1 MDGISGCFRAYFRD
15 RSITFANSMVENM
28 FVLMFNAFTRK
39 VHLNQYVN
47 YFKSL
52 TLYSGQPSNPC
63 KWVSSRSKPQN
74 AIRPIRS
81 NRVLRYIPVSML
93 VLEAGPKSGL
103 RVGLRTWGGD
113 WSVPQARVSCTVD
126 TLPGDSI
133 SRQILP

>member
-52 TLYSGQPSNPC
+52 TLYSGPFRGLVIPANGSAAAPNPKTPS
-63 KWVSSRSKPQN
+63 VR
-74 AIRPIRS
+74 
-81 NRVLRYIPVSML
+81 
-93 VLEAGPKSGL
+93 
-103 RVGLRTWGGD
+103 
-113 WSVPQARVSCTVD
+113 
-126 TLPGDSI
+126 
-133 SRQILP
+133 